1 VPLIAMGRWI
11 DRRAHMPQISKG
23 ILAAAAFAL
32 SLGAV
37 PFAFGQD
44 TAGLAGASGTAPAS
58 GAAPAS
64 GTAPSDINRAAKA
77 DRAAVAVVS
86 GPQTQTIS
94 LRFEE
99 LSDTSVLIR
108 IPVADA
114 GNRSSAR
121 PPAKSSDHRLTVACE
136 PVVSVL
142 TEVAKRLQPGR
153 CVT

>member
-58 GAAPAS
+58 GI
-64 GTAPSDINRAAKA
+64 APSDINRAAKA

-108 IPVADA
+108 IPVAET

-121 PPAKSSDHRLTVACE
+121 APAKSADHRLTVACE

>member
-1 VPLIAMGRWI
+1 
-11 DRRAHMPQISKG
+11 MPRISKG
-23 ILAAAAFAL
+23 ILAASAFAL
-32 SLGAV
+32 SLGAAQ
-37 PFAFGQD
+37 FASGQD
-44 TAGLAGASGTAPAS
+44 IAGLTQGASDTVAASGTVA
-58 GAAPAS
+58 
-64 GTAPSDINRAAKA
+64 SDINRAAKA
-77 DRAAVAVVS
+77 DRAAVVAAA

-108 IPVADA
+108 IPLANA

-121 PPAKSSDHRLTVACE
+121 PPTRSSEHRQTVACE